1 MKIFDFNFATKN
13 QIQII
18 KTGLDHISSNI
29 WTELG
34 KEPFN
39 LYIKIRKPV
48 IHIFLVRHEDVKFLK
63 DIKTELGK
71 FIEHSGIYFG
81 FILEKEK
88 EKEFHISLEGA
99 EFLWMD
105 VAPRRELNIKKITVM
120 EAAAKSFLYG
130 NSINPSSFLKSPEV
144 LNRKDLVFVFD
155 PLSRFLGIGYI
166 FKKYLPKKTRKTIEP
181 PAIELRN
188 LIDYGYY
195 IRRGA

>member
-1 MKIFDFNFATKN
+1 MKIFDFNFATKI

-18 KTGLDHISSNI
+18 KTGLDHISSTIWNI
-29 WTELG
+29 LG

-63 DIKTELGK
+63 DIKTELGQ

-81 FILEKEK
+81 FIKDE
-88 EKEFHISLEGA
+88 EFKISLEGS
-99 EFLWMD
+99 EFLLTD
-105 VAPRRELNIKKITVM
+105 LAPRRELNIKKITVM
-120 EAAAKSFLYG
+120 ESAAKSFLYG
-130 NSINPSSFLKSPEV
+130 NHIQPNSFLKSPEI

-155 PLSRFLGIGYI
+155 PLSIFLGIGYI
-166 FKKYLPKKTRKTIEP
+166 FKKYIPKKTRSTSEP
-181 PAIELRN
+181 PTIELRN

>member
-1 MKIFDFNFATKN
+1 MKIFDFNFATKT

-18 KTGLDHISSNI
+18 KTGLDHISANI
-29 WTELG
+29 WDELG

-39 LYIKIRKPV
+39 IYIKVKKPV

-81 FILEKEK
+81 FIKE
-88 EKEFHISLEGA
+88 EEFKISLEA
-99 EFLWMD
+99 CEFLWTD
-105 VAPRRELNIKKITVM
+105 VAPRRELNLKKITVT
-120 EAAAKSFLYG
+120 EAAAKGFLYG
-130 NSINPSSFLKSPEV
+130 NNIQPNAFLKSPEI

-166 FKKYLPKKTRKTIEP
+166 FKK
-181 PAIELRN
+181 
-188 LIDYGYY
+188 
-195 IRRGA
+195 

>member
-1 MKIFDFNFATKN
+1 
-13 QIQII
+13 
-18 KTGLDHISSNI
+18 
-29 WTELG
+29 
-34 KEPFN
+34 
-39 LYIKIRKPV
+39 V
-48 IHIFLVRHEDVKFLK
+48 IHIFLVRHVDVKFLK

-88 EKEFHISLEGA
+88 EKVKVKEFHISLEGA

-105 VAPRRELNIKKITVM
+105 VAQRKELNIKKITVT
-120 EAAAKSFLYG
+120 EAASKSFLYG
-130 NSINPSSFLKSPEV
+130 NNISPASFLKSPEV
-144 LNRKDLVFVFD
+144 LNRKDLVFVLD

-166 FKKYLPKKTRKTIEP
+166 FKKYLPKRTRKTIEP
-181 PAIELRN
+181 PTMELRN

>member
-1 MKIFDFNFATKN
+1 MKIFDFNFATKT

-18 KTGLDHISSNI
+18 KTGLDHISANI
-29 WTELG
+29 WNELG

-39 LYIKIRKPV
+39 IYIKIRKPV

-81 FILEKEK
+81 FIKE
-88 EKEFHISLEGA
+88 EEFKISLEGS

-105 VAPRRELNIKKITVM
+105 VAPRRELNLKKITVT
-120 EAAAKSFLYG
+120 EAAAKGFLYG
-130 NSINPSSFLKSPEV
+130 NNIQPNSFLKSPEI

-166 FKKYLPKKTRKTIEP
+166 FKKYAPKKTRKTIEP

>member
-1 MKIFDFNFATKN
+1 MKIFDFNFATKI

-18 KTGLDHISSNI
+18 KTGLDHISSTI
-29 WTELG
+29 WNELG

-81 FILEKEK
+81 FIKDE
-88 EKEFHISLEGA
+88 EFKISLEGS
-99 EFLWMD
+99 EFLLTD
-105 VAPRRELNIKKITVM
+105 LAPRKELNIKKITVM
-120 EAAAKSFLYG
+120 ESAAKSFLYG
-130 NSINPSSFLKSPEV
+130 NHIQPSSFLKSPEI

-155 PLSRFLGIGYI
+155 PLSIFLGIGYI
-166 FKKYLPKKTRKTIEP
+166 FKKYLPKKTRRTVEP
-181 PAIELRN
+181 PTIELRN